1 MITIYKIEHCPYC
14 KRVEDWVKENIPS
27 VPIKW
32 VLEPSMHD
40 QRKQTIA
47 VSGQSFVPTMK
58 DDETKTVIAD
68 DDEEII
74 QYLKKKFNK

>member
-1 MITIYKIEHCPYC
+1 
-14 KRVEDWVKENIPS
+14 
-27 VPIKW
+27 
-32 VLEPSMHD
+32 MHD